1 MLRVDTGAGET
12 IDVPGEYV
20 EPVHLQVACSRLWSE
35 LPPGV
40 TEILEEHVHALA
52 DLDTVLGR
60 FYDDAVAAACA
71 EARLPERRV
80 RTWVQDELVTPGG
93 TRSTVYRGPEK
104 TAGLPNVALAAL
116 EDKRLVRAEQR
127 AGALWYELTHD
138 RLIAP
143 IQRSNAAFAAG
154 AARRRFRWLAAAAV
168 GVVLLGAVVVGVLF
182 ATVSSPPAASALC
195 RSCKAQFGSLSIEPN
210 VPLWSVRAQHRS
222 VRTRL

>member
-1 MLRVDTGAGET
+1 VTRPVERTDRFFAPGVAKSLVDDLLMLRVDTGAGET

-138 RLIAP
+138 RLIGP

-154 AARRRFRWLAAAAV
+154 AARRRFRWPMCA
-168 GVVLLGAVVVGVLF
+168 GR
-182 ATVSSPPAASALC
+182 TSSASPDTSGE
-195 RSCKAQFGSLSIEPN
+195 RSSS
-210 VPLWSVRAQHRS
+210 R
-222 VRTRL
+222 